1 MENYLL
7 LVKQAKGGDTKAF
20 AELYET
26 VYEDMYRFALY
37 TLRNPEDAK
46 DVVSDT
52 VLDAFASIGKLKSEE
67 SFRYWIFKI
76 LSNKCKRML
85 GTYQKRERQMTE
97 EMAETITYTGTD
109 GKEVCAGSSSGR
121 MDEAESAAV
130 RSLFFQLPEEDRV
143 IISMH
148 LFGGY
153 TSREMSVL
161 LGMNENTL
169 RSRESRALKKL
180 ALWLQT

>member
-7 LVKQAKGGDTKAF
+7 LVRQAKSGDTKAF
-20 AELYET
+20 AKLYET

-37 TLRNPEDAK
+37 TLGHSEDAK

-52 VLDAFASIGKLKSEE
+52 VLDAFASIGKLRAEE

-85 GTYQKRERQMTE
+85 GTYQKRTQELTE
-97 EMAETITYTGTD
+97 EIMDAAAYMGTD
-109 GKEVCAGSSSGR
+109 GNAAIGNAVFHR
-121 MDEAESAAV
+121 MDEAESAAI
-130 RSLFFQLPEEDRV
+130 RSLFFTLPEEERM

-153 TSREMSVL
+153 TSRELSAF

-169 RSRESRALKKL
+169 RSKESRALKKL
-180 ALWLQT
+180 ASMIKT